1 MRSVSL
7 CLRALLLVL
16 VLTCSATAQEPEVP
30 VESVPATEE
39 VTSEGATEVTTDSV
53 EPTEVSTDSE
63 MPTEVTTDAEMP
75 TEVPTDS
82 EVPAEV
88 STDVVPVEPTEPTT
102 SESEMPL
109 TTVTPDVIRPNAG
122 EFSAA
127 PEEPTTGTRGPAATF
142 RLKFE
147 PTAGLSRKL
156 TESNSEQMKLVLPPP
171 VENSS
176 PEERS
181 RLTTTT
187 IISTVTFNPSPEGGW
202 RQTESVHTFQRHE
215 EGIAVPDPLVKVL
228 SGANLTTRLDA
239 NGLYQGVE
247 DAPAFL
253 ASLLQRAPEQDRAM
267 LSTALSP
274 EVIDHESRQGW
285 QRKLG
290 RYLSIPLR
298 IGHPSFLVEFGE
310 LGEVGRMPYIL
321 CAIPSTIEQVNGKN
335 CVRVDLVSFSASLK
349 DGVMSGV
356 PDEVESEFMAWVE
369 GKDIPFS
376 PPELSVSGAGEVL
389 LELSGIATVKYHNE
403 ETFHVAPARIFRP
416 MGPPIEAEE
425 LTVKRVNKMQFE

>member
-1 MRSVSL
+1 MRSVRH
-7 CLRALLLVL
+7 CLRALVVLLL
-16 VLTCSATAQEPEVP
+16 IACAACAQDPAP
-30 VESVPATEE
+30 ESVPSTEE
-39 VTSEGATEVTTDSV
+39 TTDVPSEGATEVTTD
-53 EPTEVSTDSE
+53 EPSE
-63 MPTEVTTDAEMP
+63 GATEVTTDVPSEGAMEP
-75 TEVPTDS
+75 TTDS
-82 EVPAEV
+82 EVPTEP

-102 SESEMPL
+102 SEAEMPL
-109 TTVTPDVIRPNAG
+109 TTVTPDVVRPAPG
-122 EFSAA
+122 EFSAP
-127 PEEPTTGTRGPAATF
+127 PEEPTTGTRGQAATF

-147 PTAGLSRKL
+147 PTAAPRKL
-156 TESNSEQMKLVLPPP
+156 TESNSEQMKLILPPSIEGGP
-171 VENSS
+171 

-187 IISTVTFNPSPEGGW
+187 IISTVSFEAHPEGGW
-202 RQTESVHTFQRHE
+202 RQIESVHSFQRHE

-228 SGANLTTRLDA
+228 TGAKLVTRLDA
-239 NGLYQGVE
+239 NGIYQGVE

-253 ASLLQRAPEQDRAM
+253 AGLLQRAPDQDRPM
-267 LSTALSP
+267 LQAALSP

-321 CAIPSTIEQVNGKN
+321 CAIPSTIEPVNGKN
-335 CVRVDLVSFSASLK
+335 CVKVDLVSFSASLK

-389 LELSGIATVKYHNE
+389 LELSGMATVKYENE
-403 ETFHVAPARIFRP
+403 ETFHVSPARIGRP
-416 MGPPIEAEE
+416 MGPPIAAEE
-425 LTVKRVNKMQFE
+425 LTVKRVNKMLFE